1 MNSNNFIGP
10 FKNIAPL
17 YIEYKKS
24 LGFDSKS
31 EYNELKRLDKYF
43 YNKGIAEVKLTKH
56 MVEEYGMLRE
66 NESPKTQAKR
76 LSVLKQFAIYLQKM
90 GYSNIYVHHI
100 KTSKSDSKFKPYIY
114 SKQDLNIIFE
124 YLDKHQYDTNSIYNC
139 VLPILIR
146 ILYGTGLR
154 RGEAINLKTTDV
166 DLNKKILTIYNGKEN
181 VTRIVP
187 ISNSLSESCK
197 TYKSK
202 FLCNE
207 QYFLCDLK
215 GNKISSHITEYF
227 QKILKKLN
235 ILRPDG
241 TPPRLHDF
249 RFTFA
254 VTALEKMDRDGLD
267 LYTTLPILCKF
278 LGHKNIEATEYYL
291 LLAKDYF
298 INITNKEEEYYS
310 DFKFLK
316 DDDNE

>member
-31 EYNELKRLDKYF
+31 EYSELKRLDKYF
-43 YNKGIAEVKLTKH
+43 YNKGITEVKLTKD

-66 NESPKTQAKR
+66 NESPQTQAKR
-76 LSVLKQFAIYLQKM
+76 LYILKQFAIYLQKM
-90 GYSNIYVHHI
+90 GYYNIYVHHI
-100 KTSKSDSKFKPYIY
+100 KPSKIDSKFKPYIY
-114 SKQDLNIIFE
+114 SKQNLNKIFE
-124 YLDKHQYDTNSIYNC
+124 YLDEHQYDKNSIYNC

-146 ILYGTGLR
+146 ILYGTGIR
-154 RGEAINLKTTDV
+154 KGEAINLKHTDV
-166 DLNKKILTIYNGKEN
+166 DLDKNILTIYDGKEN

-187 ISNSLSESCK
+187 ISNSLSKSCK

-215 GNKISSHITEYF
+215 GNKISYHITEYF
-227 QKILKKLN
+227 QKLLKKLN

-254 VTALEKMDRDGLD
+254 VTALEKMDKDGQD

-298 INITNKEEEYYS
+298 INITDKEEKYYS

>member
-1 MNSNNFIGP
+1 MNNNFIGP

-24 LGFDSKS
+24 LGFYAES

-43 YNKGIAEVKLTKH
+43 YNKGINEVKLTKD
-56 MVEEYGMLRE
+56 MVEEYAMLRE
-66 NESPKTQAKR
+66 NESPQTQAKR
-76 LSVLKQFAIYLQKM
+76 LSILKKFAIYLQKM

-100 KTSKSDSKFKPYIY
+100 KPSKKDSKFKPYIY
-114 SKQDLNIIFE
+114 SKKDLNIIFE
-124 YLDKHQYDTNSIYNC
+124 YLDKHQYDTNSIFNC

-154 RGEAINLKTTDV
+154 RGEAINLKHTDV
-166 DLNKKILTIYNGKEN
+166 DLDKKILTIYDGKEN

-187 ISNSLSESCK
+187 ISKSLSESCE

-202 FLCNE
+202 FLSNK
-207 QYFLCDLK
+207 QYFLCDSN
-215 GNKISSHITEYF
+215 GNKLNSHITEHF
-227 QKILKKLN
+227 QKTLKKLN

-254 VTALEKMDRDGLD
+254 VNALEKMDKDGQD
-267 LYTTLPILCKF
+267 LYTTLPILCKY
-278 LGHKNIEATEYYL
+278 LGHKNLEATEYYL
-291 LLAKDYF
+291 LLVKDYF
-298 INITNKEEEYYS
+298 INITDKEEKYYS
-310 DFKFLK
+310 NFKFLK
-316 DDDNE
+316 DDDDE

>member
-1 MNSNNFIGP
+1 MNNNFIGP
-10 FKNIAPL
+10 FKDIAPL

-24 LGFDSKS
+24 LGYDCIS
-31 EYNELKRLDKYF
+31 ELGELRRLDKF
-43 YNKGIAEVKLTKH
+43 FFNEGIDKVKLTKE
-56 MVEEYGMLRE
+56 MVEKYGMLRE

-76 LSVLKQFAIYLQKM
+76 LSILKQFAIYLQEM
-90 GYSNIYVHHI
+90 GFSNVYVHHI

-114 SKQDLNIIFE
+114 SKQNLNMIFE

-139 VLPILIR
+139 VLPVLIR

-154 RGEAINLKTTDV
+154 KNEAINLKHTDV
-166 DLNKKILTIYNGKEN
+166 DLDKKIITVYNGKKK

-187 ISNSLSESCK
+187 ISESLASTCEV
-197 TYKSK
+197 YKEK
-202 FLCNE
+202 FAKNNT
-207 QYFLCDLK
+207 YFLCDL
-215 GNKISSHITEYF
+215 NKQQVNRHITEYF
-227 QKILKKLN
+227 QKILKKLE

-254 VTALEKMDRDGLD
+254 VTALEKMDKEGQD

-278 LGHKNIEATEYYL
+278 LGHKTIESTEYYL

-298 INITNKEEEYYS
+298 IDITNKEEKYYN

>member
-215 GNKISSHITEYF
+215 GNKINSHITEYF

-241 TPPRLHDF
+241 TTPRLHDF

>member
-1 MNSNNFIGP
+1 MNNNFIGP
-10 FKNIAPL
+10 FKDIAPL

-24 LGFDSKS
+24 LGYDCIS
-31 EYNELKRLDKYF
+31 ELGELRRLDKF
-43 YNKGIAEVKLTKH
+43 FFNEGIDKVKLTKE
-56 MVEEYGMLRE
+56 MVDKYGMLRE

-76 LSVLKQFAIYLQKM
+76 LSILKQFAIYLQKM
-90 GYSNIYVHHI
+90 GFSNVYVHHI

-114 SKQDLNIIFE
+114 SKQNLNMIFK

-139 VLPILIR
+139 VLPVLIR

-154 RGEAINLKTTDV
+154 KNEAINLKHTDV
-166 DLNKKILTIYNGKEN
+166 DLDKKIITVYNGKKK

-187 ISNSLSESCK
+187 ISESLASACK
-197 TYKSK
+197 VYKEK
-202 FLCNE
+202 FAKNNT
-207 QYFLCDLK
+207 YFLCDLK
-215 GNKISSHITEYF
+215 KQQVNRHITEYF
-227 QKILKKLN
+227 QKILKKLE

-254 VTALEKMDRDGLD
+254 VTALEKMDKEGQD

-278 LGHKNIEATEYYL
+278 LGHKNIESTEYYL

-298 INITNKEEEYYS
+298 INITNKEEKYYN

>member
-1 MNSNNFIGP
+1 MNNNFIGP
-10 FKNIAPL
+10 FKDIAPL

-24 LGFDSKS
+24 LGYDCVS
-31 EYNELKRLDKYF
+31 ELGELKRLDKF
-43 YNKGIAEVKLTKH
+43 FFEEGIDEVKLTKE
-56 MVEEYGMLRE
+56 MVEKYGMLRE

-90 GYSNIYVHHI
+90 GYSNVYVHHI
-100 KTSKSDSKFKPYIY
+100 KTSKSDSKFKPFIY
-114 SKQDLNIIFE
+114 SKQNLNMIFE

-139 VLPILIR
+139 VLPVLIR

-154 RGEAINLKTTDV
+154 KNEAINLKHTDV
-166 DLNKKILTIYNGKEN
+166 DLDKKIITVYNGKKK

-187 ISNSLSESCK
+187 ISESLASTCEV
-197 TYKSK
+197 YKEK
-202 FLCNE
+202 FAKNNI
-207 QYFLCDLK
+207 YFLCDL
-215 GNKISSHITEYF
+215 NKQQVSKHITEYF
-227 QKILKKLN
+227 QKILKKLE

-254 VTALEKMDRDGLD
+254 VTALEKMDKEGQD

-278 LGHKNIEATEYYL
+278 LGHKNIESTEYYL

-298 INITNKEEEYYS
+298 INITNKEEKYYN

>member
-197 TYKSK
+197 TYKLK

-215 GNKISSHITEYF
+215 GNKINSHITEYF

>member
-1 MNSNNFIGP
+1 MNNNFIGP
-10 FKNIAPL
+10 FKDIAPL

-24 LGFDSKS
+24 LVYDCVS
-31 EYNELKRLDKYF
+31 ELGELKRLDKF
-43 YNKGIAEVKLTKH
+43 FFEEGIDEVKLTKE
-56 MVEEYGMLRE
+56 MVEKYGMLRE

-90 GYSNIYVHHI
+90 GYSNVYVHHI
-100 KTSKSDSKFKPYIY
+100 KTSKSDSKFKPFIY
-114 SKQDLNIIFE
+114 SKQNLNMIFE

-139 VLPILIR
+139 VLPVLIR

-154 RGEAINLKTTDV
+154 KNEAINLKHTDV
-166 DLNKKILTIYNGKEN
+166 DLDKKIITVYNGKKK

-187 ISNSLSESCK
+187 ISESLASTCEV
-197 TYKSK
+197 YKEK
-202 FLCNE
+202 FAKNNT
-207 QYFLCDLK
+207 YFLCDL
-215 GNKISSHITEYF
+215 NKQQVNRHITEYF
-227 QKILKKLN
+227 QKILKKLE

-254 VTALEKMDRDGLD
+254 VTALEKMDKEGQD

-278 LGHKNIEATEYYL
+278 LGHKNIESTEYYL

-298 INITNKEEEYYS
+298 INITNKEEKYYN

>member
-1 MNSNNFIGP
+1 MNNNYFIGP

-24 LGFDSKS
+24 LGFGSES

-43 YNKGIAEVKLTKH
+43 YNKGITEAKLTKD
-56 MVEEYGMLRE
+56 MVEEYGRLRE
-66 NESPKTQAKR
+66 NESPRTQAKR
-76 LSVLKQFAIYLQKM
+76 LSILKQFAIYLQKI

-100 KTSKSDSKFKPYIY
+100 NPSKSDSKFKPYIY

-146 ILYGTGLR
+146 ILYGTGIR
-154 RGEAINLKTTDV
+154 RGEAINLKHTDV
-166 DLNKKILTIYNGKEN
+166 DLDKNILNIYDGKGN
-181 VTRIVP
+181 VTRIIP

-202 FLCNE
+202 FLSNK
-207 QYFLCDLK
+207 QFFLCDSK
-215 GNKISSHITEYF
+215 RNKINSHITEYF

-254 VTALEKMDRDGLD
+254 VNALEKMDKNGQN
-267 LYTTLPILCKF
+267 LYTTLPILCKY

-298 INITNKEEEYYS
+298 IDITNKEEKYYS

-316 DDDNE
+316 GDDDE

>member
-215 GNKISSHITEYF
+215 GNKINSHITEYF

-298 INITNKEEEYYS
+298 INITNKEE
-310 DFKFLK
+310 
-316 DDDNE
+316 

>member
-1 MNSNNFIGP
+1 MNNNNFIGP

-17 YIEYKKS
+17 YIEYKRS
-24 LGFDSKS
+24 LGFNSES

-43 YNKGIAEVKLTKH
+43 YNKGITEVILTKD
-56 MVEEYGMLRE
+56 MVEEYGMLRA
-66 NESPKTQAKR
+66 NESPRTQAKR
-76 LSVLKQFAIYLQKM
+76 LSILKQFAIYLQKM
-90 GYSNIYVHHI
+90 GYPNIYVHHI
-100 KTSKSDSKFKPYIY
+100 MPSKSDSNFKPYIY
-114 SKQDLNIIFE
+114 SEHDLNIIFN
-124 YLDKHQYDTNSIYNC
+124 YLDKHQYDTNSIFNC

-154 RGEAINLKTTDV
+154 RGEAINLKNTDV
-166 DLNKKILTIYNGKEN
+166 NLDKRIITIYNGKEN

-187 ISNSLSESCK
+187 ISESLSESCK

-207 QYFLCDLK
+207 HYFLCDLK
-215 GNKISSHITEYF
+215 GNKINSHITEYF

-235 ILRPDG
+235 ILRPDN

-254 VTALEKMDRDGLD
+254 VNTLEKMDKNGQD
-267 LYTTLPILCKF
+267 LYTTLPILCKY

-298 INITNKEEEYYS
+298 INITDKEEKYYS

>member
-124 YLDKHQYDTNSIYNC
+124 CLDKHQYDTNSIYNC

-215 GNKISSHITEYF
+215 GNKINSHITEYF

>member
-1 MNSNNFIGP
+1 MNNNFIGP
-10 FKNIAPL
+10 FKDIGPL

-24 LGFDSKS
+24 LGYDCVS
-31 EYNELKRLDKYF
+31 ELGELKRLDKF
-43 YNKGIAEVKLTKH
+43 FFDEGIDEVKLTKE
-56 MVEEYGMLRE
+56 MVEKYGMLRE

-90 GYSNIYVHHI
+90 GYSNVYVHHI
-100 KTSKSDSKFKPYIY
+100 KTSKSDSKFKPFIY
-114 SKQDLNIIFE
+114 SKQNLNMIFE

-139 VLPILIR
+139 VLPVLIR

-154 RGEAINLKTTDV
+154 KNEAINLKHTDV
-166 DLNKKILTIYNGKEN
+166 DLDKKIITVYNGKKK

-187 ISNSLSESCK
+187 ISESLASTCEV
-197 TYKSK
+197 YKEK
-202 FLCNE
+202 FAKNNI
-207 QYFLCDLK
+207 YFLCDL
-215 GNKISSHITEYF
+215 NKQQVSKHITEYF
-227 QKILKKLN
+227 QKILKKLE

-254 VTALEKMDRDGLD
+254 VTALEKMNKEGQD

-278 LGHKNIEATEYYL
+278 LGHKTIESTEYYL

-298 INITNKEEEYYS
+298 IDIKNKEEKYYN

>member
-215 GNKISSHITEYF
+215 GNKINSHITEYF

-278 LGHKNIEATEYYL
+278 LGHKNICL
-291 LLAKDYF
+291 LYTSPSPRDC
-298 INITNKEEEYYS
+298 S
-310 DFKFLK
+310 
-316 DDDNE
+316 

>member
-114 SKQDLNIIFE
+114 SKKDLEIIYE

-215 GNKISSHITEYF
+215 GNKINSHITEYF

>member
-124 YLDKHQYDTNSIYNC
+124 YLDKHQYDANSIYNC

-215 GNKISSHITEYF
+215 GNKINSHITEYF

-254 VTALEKMDRDGLD
+254 VKKIKKMDRDGLD

>member
-1 MNSNNFIGP
+1 M
-10 FKNIAPL
+10 
-17 YIEYKKS
+17 YK
-24 LGFDSKS
+24 
-31 EYNELKRLDKYF
+31 R
-43 YNKGIAEVKLTKH
+43 
-56 MVEEYGMLRE
+56 
-66 NESPKTQAKR
+66 Q
-76 LSVLKQFAIYLQKM
+76 
-90 GYSNIYVHHI
+90 
-100 KTSKSDSKFKPYIY
+100 
-114 SKQDLNIIFE
+114 
-124 YLDKHQYDTNSIYNC
+124 
-139 VLPILIR
+139 ILIR

-215 GNKISSHITEYF
+215 GNKINSHITEYF

>member
-1 MNSNNFIGP
+1 MHHYIL
-10 FKNIAPL
+10 NI
-17 YIEYKKS
+17 KKS

-166 DLNKKILTIYNGKEN
+166 DLNKKILTIYTYIYY

-215 GNKISSHITEYF
+215 GNKINSHITEYF

>member
-215 GNKISSHITEYF
+215 SNKINSHITEYF

>member
-1 MNSNNFIGP
+1 MNNNNFIGP

-31 EYNELKRLDKYF
+31 EYSELKRLDKYF
-43 YNKGIAEVKLTKH
+43 YNKGITEVILTKD
-56 MVEEYGMLRE
+56 MVEEYGMLRK
-66 NESPKTQAKR
+66 NESPQTQAKR
-76 LSVLKQFAIYLQKM
+76 LSLLKQFAIYLQKM

-100 KTSKSDSKFKPYIY
+100 KPSKIDSKFKPYIY
-114 SKQDLNIIFE
+114 SKQDLNKIFE
-124 YLDKHQYDTNSIYNC
+124 YLDEHQYEKNSIYNC

-146 ILYGTGLR
+146 ILYGTGIR
-154 RGEAINLKTTDV
+154 KGEAINLKHTDV
-166 DLNKKILTIYNGKEN
+166 DLDKNILTIYDGKEN

-202 FLCNE
+202 FLPNK
-207 QYFLCDLK
+207 QFFLCDSK
-215 GNKISSHITEYF
+215 GNKINSHITEYF

-254 VTALEKMDRDGLD
+254 VNALEKMDKNGQD
-267 LYTTLPILCKF
+267 LYTTLPILCKY

-291 LLAKDYF
+291 LLVKDYF
-298 INITNKEEEYYS
+298 INITDKEEKYYS

-316 DDDNE
+316 DDDDE